1 LIADYRQL
9 LHDLGIGL
17 EQAELLE
24 KALTHRSKSSK
35 NYERLEFLGDS
46 VLGFLIA
53 SELYQRYSDLSEGEL
68 TRLRAT
74 LVRKET
80 LADIARD
87 VELGNYLRLGG
98 GELKSGGFDRDS
110 ILADSLEAVIGA
122 IYVDQGIDTARTMV
136 LRLFSSRLENPEP
149 EALEKDP
156 KTLLQEY
163 LQKNAIDTPE
173 YSVDSV
179 EGAAHDQYFVV
190 TCKISGVKE
199 AYTGEGRSRK
209 KAEQDAARKALTA
222 IVGQ

>member
-1 LIADYRQL
+1 LIADYHQL
-9 LHDLGIGL
+9 LHQLGISL
-17 EQAELLE
+17 ERSELLE

-53 SELYQRYSDLSEGEL
+53 AELYRGNPDLSEGEL
-68 TRLRAT
+68 TRLRAA

-80 LADIARD
+80 LASIARD
-87 VELGNYLRLGG
+87 VDLGNYLRLGG

-122 IYVDQGIDTARTMV
+122 IYVDQGIDTARTV
-136 LRLFSSRLENPEP
+136 ILRLFSDRLENPEP
-149 EALEKDP
+149 DALEKDP

-163 LQKNAIDTPE
+163 LQKNAIETPE
-173 YSVDSV
+173 YSVEAV

-190 TCKISGVKE
+190 TCKVSGVKE
-199 AYTGEGRSRK
+199 TFSGAGRSRK

-222 IVGQ
+222 IAKQ

>member
-1 LIADYRQL
+1 MIADHRQL
-9 LHDLGIGL
+9 LHDLGIAL

-24 KALTHRSKSSK
+24 KALTHRSKSSR

-53 SELYQRYSDLSEGEL
+53 AELYERYPDLSEGEL

-80 LADIARD
+80 LADIARVVD
-87 VELGNYLRLGG
+87 LGNYLRLGG

-110 ILADSLEAVIGA
+110 ILADALEAVIGA
-122 IYVDQGIDTARTMV
+122 IYVDQGIDTARTV
-136 LRLFSSRLENPEP
+136 ILRLFSSKLEKPEP
-149 EALEKDP
+149 DALEKDP

-173 YSVDSV
+173 YSVDAV

-190 TCKISGVKE
+190 TCKVSGITE
-199 AYTGEGRSRK
+199 TFSGEGRSRK

-222 IVGQ
+222 ITGQ

>member
-1 LIADYRQL
+1 MIADYYRL
-9 LHDLGIGL
+9 LHELGVEID
-17 EQAELLE
+17 QSELLE

-53 SELYQRYSDLSEGEL
+53 AELYGRYPDLSEGEL
-68 TRLRAT
+68 TRLRAA

-80 LADIARD
+80 LASIARD
-87 VELGNYLRLGG
+87 IDLGNYLRLGG

-122 IYVDQGIDTARTMV
+122 IFVDQGIETARTII
-136 LRLFSSRLENPEP
+136 LRLFSSRLAKPEP
-149 EALEKDP
+149 DALEKDP

-173 YSVDSV
+173 YSVDTV

-190 TCKISGVKE
+190 TCKIAGIKE
-199 AYTGEGRSRK
+199 TFSGEGRSRK

-222 IVGQ
+222 ITEQ